1 MSIIHANGLGFD
13 VRISGE
19 KNSPGLVCLHGAG
32 GNRDQ
37 FEEQHAYFS
46 DSFCVISI
54 SLRGHGNSEHPQG
67 PIQETYA
74 ITVLAQ
80 DIIQILERLNIRK
93 THLLGNSA
101 GGVVGYEIVNQRPE
115 LVQSLITFGTTG
127 KMAVPGF
134 LRQLTLR
141 FDTRNVTQEPEI
153 RLKKLAAY
161 TSKKPEV
168 VSEVYR
174 MFMAAR
180 AGIPGLRYALG
191 SYNYLPLI
199 RSMRV
204 PYYILK
210 GTQDR
215 DINLFLGS
223 TLRALKDNATHTN
236 LDSRVITI
244 PQAGHMTNLDN
255 PQEFNKRLLE
265 LVKPS

>member
-1 MSIIHANGLGFD
+1 MSIIRVNGLGFD
-13 VRISGE
+13 VHVSGE
-19 KNSPGLVCLHGAG
+19 KDNPGLVCIHGAG
-32 GNRDQ
+32 ANLDQ

-46 DSFCVISI
+46 DAFYVVSL
-54 SLRGHGNSEHPQG
+54 SLRGHGNSEHPPG

-74 ITVLAQ
+74 IRVLAQ
-80 DIIQILERLNIRK
+80 DVIQILETLNIRK

-101 GGVVGYEIVNQRPE
+101 GGVVGYEIVNQRPD
-115 LVQSLITFGTTG
+115 LVRSLITFGTTG

-134 LRQLTLR
+134 LRQVTLR
-141 FDTRNVTQEPEI
+141 VDTRNVTHEPET

-161 TSKKPEV
+161 TSKNPEV
-168 VSEVYR
+168 VSQVYR

-199 RSMRV
+199 RSMEV

-223 TLRALKDNATHTN
+223 TLGALKDQATRTN
-236 LDSRVITI
+236 LDSRIITI

-255 PQEFNKRLLE
+255 PREFNKRLLE
-265 LVKPS
+265 LVKPN